1 MIVKRLHRVHQW
13 ILIGTFL
20 PFCWLAFML
29 LHELGHIAAALVS
42 GGAVKHVVV
51 YPLTF
56 SRTDVEPNPHPLL
69 VVWAGP
75 MVGVLLPLMIWW
87 GFWRFR
93 VPGDYLARFFA
104 GFCLVA
110 NGAYIAIGSFDQVG
124 DAGDMLKHGSL
135 AWQLWLF
142 GLVTIPFGFLAWHG
156 QGPKFGLGQ
165 AAARVDARAAY
176 GSLGL
181 LLTLLALMFLLSP
194 RF

>member
-1 MIVKRLHRVHQW
+1 MQRINQL
-13 ILIGTFL
+13 ILIGTFV

-29 LHELGHIAAALVS
+29 LHELGHIAAAVVS
-42 GGAVKHVVV
+42 GGSVRQVVL

-75 MVGVLLPLMIWW
+75 IVGTLLPLLIWW
-87 GFWRFR
+87 GFRRFQ
-93 VPGDYLARFFA
+93 VPGDYLARFLA

-110 NGAYIAIGSFDQVG
+110 NGAYIAIGSFDRVG

-135 AWQLWLF
+135 PWQLWLF
-142 GLVTIPFGFLAWHG
+142 GLVTIPLGFLAWHG
-156 QGPKFGLGQ
+156 QGPKFGVGQ
-165 AAARVDARAAY
+165 TAGRVDARAAY

-181 LLTLLALMFLLSP
+181 LLVMLLLMFLISP
-194 RF
+194 RFWS

>member
-1 MIVKRLHRVHQW
+1 MQRINQF
-13 ILIGTFL
+13 ILIGSFIPL
-20 PFCWLAFML
+20 CWLVFML
-29 LHELGHIAAALVS
+29 VHELGHVAAALVS
-42 GGAVKHVVV
+42 GGSVRQVVL

-75 MVGVLLPLMIWW
+75 IVGTLLPLFVW
-87 GFWRFR
+87 GVLWKFK

-110 NGAYIAIGSFDQVG
+110 NGAYIAAGSFDNVG
-124 DAGDMLKHGSL
+124 DAGDMLKQGSA

-142 GLVTIPFGFLAWHG
+142 GLVTVPLGFLVWHG
-156 QGPKFGLGQ
+156 LGSKFGLGQ
-165 AAARVDARAAY
+165 TAGRVDVRAAY

-181 LLTLLALMFLLSP
+181 LLILFILMLLSSP

>member
-1 MIVKRLHRVHQW
+1 MQRVNQL
-13 ILIGTFL
+13 ILIGTFV

-29 LHELGHIAAALVS
+29 VHELGHVVAAVLS
-42 GGAVKHVVV
+42 GGAVRQVVL

-75 MVGVLLPLMIWW
+75 IVGTLLPLLIWW
-87 GFWRFR
+87 GFRRFQ

-135 AWQLWLF
+135 SWQLWLF
-142 GLVTIPFGFLAWHG
+142 GLVTIPLGFLAWHG
-156 QGPKFGLGQ
+156 LGPKFGWGQ
-165 AAARVDARAAY
+165 PAGRVDAWAAY

-181 LLTLLALMFLLSP
+181 LLLLLVLMFLLSP